1 MQLSV
6 TIQNFA
12 FSPNP
17 ITVASGS
24 TVTWT
29 NRDGAP
35 HTVTADDG
43 SWESSTLRQ
52 GGTYSHVFTSPGRYT
67 YYCAMHP
74 RMKGTVVVT

>member
-1 MQLSV
+1 MHV

-12 FSPNP
+12 FSPNS
-17 ITVASGS
+17 ITIASGS
-24 TVTWT
+24 TVIWT
-29 NRDGAP
+29 NLDGAL

-43 SWESSTLRQ
+43 TWGSGTLGQ
-52 GGTYSHVFTSPGRYT
+52 GGTYSRVFTSPGRYT